1 MAYWV
6 VSSCHPPNKRD
17 QYVKALQKYIQ
28 IDVFGSCSSG
38 TNRNKCPNDPQNQTK
53 RDICIN
59 RLALQYKFYISFENS
74 DCKEYMT
81 EKYYRT
87 LGQPIIP
94 IVMGLGDY
102 AKDGPPNSSINVND
116 FTSVKALAD
125 YIKLLDRDQD
135 AYLSYFKW
143 KENFVA
149 YKRLPYCELCA
160 KLNDPNEPV
169 MTYPNVHD
177 WFYFDSQGTPMCRDP
192 SKAPYYQSVMTELN
206 LQ

>member
-74 DCKEYMT
+74 DCKEYIT
-81 EKYYRT
+81 EKYYRA
-87 LGQPIIP
+87 LAQPVIP
-94 IVMGLGDY
+94 IVLGLGDY
-102 AKDGPPNSSINVND
+102 AQDGPPKSYINVND
-116 FTSVKALAD
+116 YKSVKEMAD
-125 YIKLLDRDQD
+125 YIKFLD
-135 AYLSYFKW
+135 
-143 KENFVA
+143 
-149 YKRLPYCELCA
+149 
-160 KLNDPNEPV
+160 NDKV
-169 MTYPNVHD
+169 
-177 WFYFDSQGTPMCRDP
+177 
-192 SKAPYYQSVMTELN
+192 N
-206 LQ
+206 LQFLPARLSIA